1 MKINT
6 DIKYTLDD
14 LVCIPQYSEVESRSK
29 VDTSASLFNYNGSIE
44 YKFDLPIIASPMD
57 SVVGSEML
65 ARMAYHG
72 CLAVLH
78 RFRSLEW
85 TQKEIEE
92 ARDKFINLLAETNC
106 YSIPRSIFGGAI
118 GVNGDYLERLQLLL
132 NQDIKIICVDIAHG
146 HHILMK
152 KAVEEILKIL
162 PSDCHLMA
170 GNVATYEGTQYLYDM
185 GVDSVRSGIACF
197 IPGTLINTE
206 HGLKPIESIEI
217 GTKVFS
223 HTGNLREVKNKFE
236 YFKNEDLFIINNIV
250 STGNHEY
257 YVINVAD
264 QDKIN
269 EENIHEYAFWVS
281 AEKLDKNLHLLIEL
295 EQ

>member
-14 LVCIPQYSEVESRSK
+14 LVCIPQYSEIESRSK
-29 VDTSASLFNYNGSIE
+29 VDTSASLFNYDGSVE

-65 ARMAYHG
+65 ARMAYHK
-72 CLAVLH
+72 CLAILH

-92 ARDKFINLLAETNC
+92 ARVKYFDISLDLE
-106 YSIPRSIFGGAI
+106 PVFGAAI

-132 NQDIKIICVDIAHG
+132 DLNVKIICVDIAHG

-206 HGLKPIESIEI
+206 YGLKPIESIEI

-236 YFKNEDLFIINNIV
+236 YFKNEDLFIINDIV

-257 YVINVAD
+257 YVIDAAD
-264 QDKIN
+264 QDKVN
-269 EENIHEYAFWVS
+269 SENIHEYAFWIS
-281 AEKLDKNLHLLIEL
+281 AEKLDKNEHFLIEL
-295 EQ
+295 E